1 MKNVPPISLR
11 MLAARGAAW
20 KLGSDVLGRLLQYVL
35 LWAAARTLAPSDFAD
50 FTFAL
55 SIGFMTAQVAD
66 FGLQLF
72 VQRELSRLTVRD
84 AQSPPYFTSDEA
96 AGRLLGGALG
106 IKAVLSL
113 IAITAFAGLVLVE
126 PVGNKAALLVIGT
139 AMVLGTGLEFIA
151 YCFRALGRLKFEAA
165 ANLVARSLTLVLGL
179 SVLALGAGVTG
190 LALAT
195 LAAMIVAVLYAYR
208 LLTRYVRPVWR
219 PDWAAWRR
227 AAGQPTAVG
236 IGIVFSIVSFR
247 VDNLFIPPMLGSV
260 QLAVYN
266 VGYKLFEPALLIPGV
281 VLAATFPL
289 LSQAGASATFHRAH
303 FRSLMGQTT
312 LVMLSLGLA
321 AAAALWLLA
330 GPVIALL
337 YGATYAGSVPVLQM
351 LAPACVPMFINYALT
366 HGLIAID
373 RPSLYAAFTLASLVV
388 NVAANLLLLPVLGV
402 TGAAAATV
410 ITEVALFALCAAAMA
425 RYLGAS
431 PRTAEPGP
439 EAAL

>member
-1 MKNVPPISLR
+1 MKNVPPITLR

-35 LWAAARTLAPSDFAD
+35 LWAAARSLAPSDFGD

-72 VQRELSRLTVRD
+72 VQRELSRLAVRD

-96 AGRLLGGALG
+96 AGRLLGGALA

-113 IAITAFAGLVLVE
+113 MALTAFAGLVLLE
-126 PVGNKAALLVIGT
+126 PVGNKAALLAVGS
-139 AMVLGTGLEFIA
+139 AMVLGTGLEFMA
-151 YCFRALGRLKFEAA
+151 YCFRALGRLKLEAA

-179 SVLALGAGVTG
+179 LVLALGGAVMG

-195 LAAMIVAVLYAYR
+195 LAAMVVAVLYGYR
-208 LLTRYVRPVWR
+208 LLSRYVQPVWR

-236 IGIVFSIVSFR
+236 IGIIFSIVSFR
-247 VDNLFIPPMLGSV
+247 VDNLLIPPMLGSG

-289 LSQAGASATFHRAH
+289 LSQAGAAATLHRAR
-303 FRSLMGQTT
+303 FRSLMGETT
-312 LVMLSLGLA
+312 LVLLSLGLA

-337 YGATYAGSVPVLQM
+337 YGPDYAGSVPVLQI
-351 LAPACVPMFINYALT
+351 LAPACVPMFLNYALT
-366 HGLIAID
+366 HGLIALD
-373 RPSLYAAFTLASLVV
+373 RPSL
-388 NVAANLLLLPVLGV
+388 
-402 TGAAAATV
+402 
-410 ITEVALFALCAAAMA
+410 
-425 RYLGAS
+425 
-431 PRTAEPGP
+431 
-439 EAAL
+439 